1 MVFSLLQMFLIS
13 KKVLKM
19 KFHFRNE
26 KKRRTRTFDD
36 VLRDLPIYKK
46 QQIEK
51 ILETPE
57 STVPKEYSPSAK
69 EIINEVHQDVK
80 DYISKKPYVPYLNF
94 FSSTIQSSIFTTI
107 MPYALPSAIKPLK
120 NYLIRA
126 NDSNS
131 KILGFSIGATIALF
145 SSLYF
150 YLNYLPENDALE
162 YLYIP
167 DPVATG
173 INRYSRAS
181 FSGR

>member
-1 MVFSLLQMFLIS
+1 
-13 KKVLKM
+13 M

-80 DYISKKPYVPYLNF
+80 DYLSKKPYVPYLNF
-94 FSSTIQSSIFTTI
+94 FSSTIQSSIFTI
-107 MPYALPSAIKPLK
+107 VMPYIIPTTIRYLKKNDPLSAKVDEVKSWGYIFGFFFGITTSSIVYMDHLNK
-120 NYLIRA
+120 NNI
-126 NDSNS
+126 
-131 KILGFSIGATIALF
+131 
-145 SSLYF
+145 
-150 YLNYLPENDALE
+150 LE
-162 YLYIP
+162 YLLI
-167 DPVATG
+167 PVATNLGSG
-173 INRYSRAS
+173 IYETGKSARKRLIIKNELIKLAERYK
-181 FSGR
+181 